1 MLIPRLLKLLY
12 KFVAPHWV
20 KNALQLTLSDVERYH
35 QIPVLELPPGTRI
48 LVLAPHPDDESV
60 GCGGSISKCLA
71 AGHDVHV
78 IVLTDGRCGS
88 AQIRQLSGNNP
99 ESGKLQKALIETR
112 RTELQSAMELIGV
125 TQIQFL
131 DAMDSQLT
139 LEIESISKTLAH
151 EIDKWKPDTVILP
164 FITDR
169 HADHFAASRCLIEAC
184 KLLDSNYTGNLICMG
199 YETWSPIYANV
210 LIDISSTM
218 DKKLEAI
225 NCYQSQ
231 LADVDYKAA
240 IEGLNRYRAI
250 TGMYGGTHAE
260 AYYMCPFPVYE
271 RLYHQLLL

>member
-1 MLIPRLLKLLY
+1 MLIRRLLKLFY
-12 KFVAPHWV
+12 KLVAPQWV
-20 KNALQLTLSDVERYH
+20 KNALHLTLSDIERYQ
-35 QIPVLELPPGTRI
+35 QIPALGLPPGTRI
-48 LVLAPHPDDESV
+48 LVLAPHPDDESI
-60 GCGGSISKCLA
+60 GCGGTIGKCLA
-71 AGHDVHV
+71 AGHDVRV
-78 IVLTDGRCGS
+78 IVLTDGRYGS
-88 AQIRQLSGNNP
+88 SQIRQLSGNDP

-112 RTELQSAMELIGV
+112 RAEMQSAMELIGV

-184 KLLDSNYTGNLICMG
+184 KLLDSHYTSNLNCMG

-231 LADVDYKAA
+231 LAGIDFKSA